1 MSSVSALPL
10 RDDESLA
17 RLRSSV
23 EAVVHG
29 KQELVLHV
37 LTALLARGH
46 VLLED
51 VPGVGKTTLGHAV
64 ASALGCSFS
73 RVQFTA
79 DLLPS
84 DILGVSIF
92 DKLDGAFRFHP
103 GPVFANIVLADEI
116 NRTPPRTQ
124 SALLE
129 AMNEGQVSIDGQL
142 HELPDPFCVIATQNP
157 LEHHGTYPL
166 PESQIDRF
174 LMRLEVGYPDLESER
189 RLLRETGG
197 PRREA
202 ERVLDPPRVHALQDR
217 AQQVAVHA
225 DIEDYVL
232 ALVRATRDSTEL
244 SLGASPR
251 ASQGLLRA
259 ARARALLLGRDHA
272 TLDDVLTL
280 VQPVLAHRL
289 VPAWSGDPE
298 QGAPRR
304 VAAILDDVV
313 ASVPP
318 PR

>member
-1 MSSVSALPL
+1 MSSASAIPL
-10 RDDESLA
+10 RQDESLA
-17 RLRSSV
+17 QLRDSV
-23 EAVVHG
+23 ESVVHG
-29 KQELVLHV
+29 KPELVLHV

-64 ASALGCSFS
+64 ASAVGCSFA

-92 DKLDGAFRFHP
+92 DKAEGAFRFHP
-103 GPVFANIVLADEI
+103 GPVLANVVLADEI

-142 HELPDPFCVIATQNP
+142 HELPAPFCVIATQNP

-166 PESQIDRF
+166 PESQVDRF

-189 RLLRETGG
+189 RLLRETGA

-202 ERVLDPPRVHALQDR
+202 ARVLDPAGVITLQDR
-217 AQQVAVHA
+217 AHAVAVHA

-232 ALVRATRDSTEL
+232 ALVRATRESPEL
-244 SLGASPR
+244 ALGASPR
-251 ASQGLLRA
+251 ASQGLIRA
-259 ARARALLLGRDHA
+259 VRARALLLGRAHG
-272 TLDDVLTL
+272 TPDDVLAL

-298 QGAPRR
+298 QGSPRR